1 MLEVKEVT
9 TEYIGLK
16 ALRDVSISL
25 QENKFVSIVG
35 PNGAGKSTLLK
46 TISGTVMAS
55 SGEIYFR
62 GANITR
68 MKAHK
73 RTRMG
78 IIHIPEGRRVFPSLN
93 VHENLEIG
101 AYRAEA
107 RDSAEKN
114 LDNVLALFPKLKARR
129 DQPAGTL
136 SGGEQQMLAIG
147 RGLMSMPR
155 LLMLDEPSLGLAPV
169 MADFIFETI
178 REIRQRMRFSILLV
192 EQRAVEALESCDS
205 AYILESGRITMN
217 GNRET
222 LLGNPMIQKTYLGEV
237 NSHL

>member
-9 TEYIGLK
+9 TEYSGMK
-16 ALRDVSISL
+16 ALRNVSITL
-25 QENKFVSIVG
+25 EENKFVSIVG

-46 TISGTVMAS
+46 TISGTAMAS
-55 SGEIYFR
+55 SGEIYFM

-68 MKAHK
+68 MKAYK

-78 IIHIPEGRRVFPSLN
+78 IIHIPEGRRVFPSLS
-93 VHENLEIG
+93 VYENLEIG

-107 RDSAEKN
+107 RGSAEKN
-114 LDNVLALFPKLKARR
+114 IENVLTLFPKLKARR
-129 DQPAGTL
+129 NQSAGTL

-147 RGLMSMPR
+147 RGLMSMPC

-169 MADFIFETI
+169 MADFIFDTI
-178 REIRQRMRFSILLV
+178 REIRQRMKFSILLI
-192 EQRAVEALESCDS
+192 EQRAVEALEFCDS
-205 AYILESGRITMN
+205 AYILESGKITMS

-237 NSHL
+237 

>member
-1 MLEVKEVT
+1 MLKVEHLDVHYGDLQVLWDLSLDVRKGEIVAL
-9 TEYIGLK
+9 IG
-16 ALRDVSISL
+16 S
-25 QENKFVSIVG
+25 
-35 PNGAGKSTLLK
+35 NGAGKSTVLRAMTGLLPPSGG
-46 TISGTVMAS
+46 TITHNGNLLNHLKPH
-55 SGEIYFR
+55 EIV
-62 GANITR
+62 A
-68 MKAHK
+68 
-73 RTRMG
+73 MG
-78 IIHIPEGRRVFPSLN
+78 ISMVPEGRR
-93 VHENLEIG
+93 
-101 AYRAEA
+101 
-107 RDSAEKN
+107 
-114 LDNVLALFPKLKARR
+114 LFPKMTVLANLEMGAFPKKSRGAMHESLKWVYEIFPVLRQR
-129 DQPAGTL
+129 SRQIAGSL

-169 MADFIFETI
+169 MADFIFEAI

-237 NSHL
+237 N

>member
-9 TEYIGLK
+9 TEYSGMK
-16 ALRDVSISL
+16 ALRSVSITL
-25 QENKFVSIVG
+25 EENKFVSIVG

-46 TISGTVMAS
+46 TISGTAMAS
-55 SGEIYFR
+55 SGEIYFM

-68 MKAHK
+68 MKAYK

-78 IIHIPEGRRVFPSLN
+78 IIHIPEGRRVFPSLS
-93 VHENLEIG
+93 VYENLEIG

-107 RDSAEKN
+107 RDYAGKN
-114 LDNVLALFPKLKARR
+114 IKNVLTLFPKLKARR
-129 DQPAGTL
+129 DQSAGTL

-147 RGLMSMPR
+147 RGLMSMPC

-178 REIRQRMRFSILLV
+178 REIRQRMKFSILLI
-192 EQRAVEALESCDS
+192 EQRAVEALEFCDS
-205 AYILESGRITMN
+205 AYILESGKITMS

-237 NSHL
+237 

>member
-62 GANITR
+62 GAHITR

-114 LDNVLALFPKLKARR
+114 LENVLALFPKLKARR

-147 RGLMSMPR
+147 RGLMSMPC

-192 EQRAVEALESCDS
+192 EQRAVEALEACDS

-237 NSHL
+237 S